1 MFCIWKKRW
10 LAWVL
15 IFFFWILALHYKT
28 PYPRHVS
35 IKKNSAA
42 LYHILSIKVF
52 VYSRLIMPSA
62 IKSYLSFVVFTAG
75 QYSPKCV
82 GAINLKT
89 QESSKE
95 EDQRIHSFVLEI
107 LWGCYKIKTRTLFSL
122 WHFLVHLEILCIIVH
137 ITRSLDIFVQ
147 CDIILEETFAFSGIT
162 FSTGSIYL
170 YE

>member
-15 IFFFWILALHYKT
+15 IFFFFWILALHYKT

-35 IKKNSAA
+35 IKKISAA
-42 LYHILSIKVF
+42 LCIVLSIKVF

-75 QYSPKCV
+75 QHSPKCV

-107 LWGCYKIKTRTLFSL
+107 LWGCYKIKTCTLFSL
-122 WHFLVHLEILCIIVH
+122 WHFLVHLEILCILISRHFCSVWH
-137 ITRSLDIFVQ
+137 HLRRNFCFL
-147 CDIILEETFAFSGIT
+147 
-162 FSTGSIYL
+162 
-170 YE
+170 

>member
-1 MFCIWKKRW
+1 M
-10 LAWVL
+10 
-15 IFFFWILALHYKT
+15 
-28 PYPRHVS
+28 
-35 IKKNSAA
+35 SAA
-42 LYHILSIKVF
+42 LYIILSIKVF

-75 QYSPKCV
+75 QHSPKCV

-95 EDQRIHSFVLEI
+95 KDQRIHSFVLEI
-107 LWGCYKIKTRTLFSL
+107 LWGCYKIKTCTLFPL
-122 WHFLVHLEILCIIVH
+122 DIFLFTWKYSVSW
-137 ITRSLDIFVQ
+137 SLDIFVQ
-147 CDIILEETFAFSGIT
+147 YDIISEETFAFSGIT